1 MIPKSGNRFSDKI
14 MLNRSNAVALISVV
28 EALDQVLAHAAPL
41 PPEQVALNDALGRVL
56 AADLRA
62 LRTQPP
68 ADLSAMD
75 GYAAR
80 AADVATAPVALRV
93 VGEVAAGRPFTAAV
107 GPGEAARIFTGGVMP
122 AGADTVVIQEITE
135 RRGDAV
141 TVLKPVKKDRHI
153 RRQGLD
159 FKHGDTLFTAGQRL
173 SARDL
178 ALLAG
183 MNHPRLPLH
192 RRPKVALFATGDEL
206 VPPGQEP
213 GPGQIVYS
221 NGFALAAL
229 IRQEGAEVVDLG
241 LVKDELDA
249 TIAAVREACKLPADI
264 LVTTGGASVGEYD
277 LVHKAFAAEGMD
289 LSFWKVAMRPGRPLM
304 HGRLGG
310 MHVLGLPGNPVS
322 SYICAF
328 LFLVPLIR
336 RMSGRRDLS
345 IPAESAVLG
354 CDLLENDERA
364 DYLRATL
371 REAGAGPIATPFA
384 IQDSSMMVPLAKA
397 DCLVIREPYAPAAA
411 AGSGCAIVKFER

>member
-1 MIPKSGNRFSDKI
+1 
-14 MLNRSNAVALISVV
+14 VALISVA
-28 EALDQVLAHAAPL
+28 EALDHVLAHAAPL
-41 PPEQVALNDALGRVL
+41 PPAQVPLDDALGRVL
-56 AADLRA
+56 AADLKA

-80 AADVATAPVALRV
+80 ASDVANVPVQLRV
-93 VGEVAAGRPFTAAV
+93 IGEVAAGRPFTTAV
-107 GPGEAARIFTGGVMP
+107 GAGEAARIFTGGVMP
-122 AGADTVVIQEITE
+122 AGADTVVVQEITE
-135 RRGDAV
+135 RKGNAV
-141 TVLKPVKKDRHI
+141 TVLKPVSKGRHI

-159 FKHGDTLFTAGQRL
+159 FQRGDTLFTAGHRL

-183 MNHPRLPLH
+183 MNHPLLPLH

-229 IRQEGAEVVDLG
+229 ARQEGAAIVDLG
-241 LVKDELDA
+241 LVKDELEP
-249 TIAAVREACKLPADI
+249 TVAAVRAARKSAADI

-310 MHVLGLPGNPVS
+310 MQVLGLPGNPVS
-322 SYICAF
+322 AYVCAF

-336 RMSGRRDLS
+336 RLSGRSDLA
-345 IPAESAVLG
+345 IPTESALLG
-354 CDLLENDERA
+354 SDLPANDERA

-371 REAGAGPIATPFA
+371 EESTEGPIATPFPV
-384 IQDSSMMVPLAKA
+384 QDSSMMVPLAKA
-397 DCLVIREPYAPAAA
+397 DCLVIREPYAPASA
-411 AGSGCAIVKFER
+411 AGSRCVIVKFER

>member
-1 MIPKSGNRFSDKI
+1 
-14 MLNRSNAVALISVV
+14 VALISVAQ
-28 EALDQVLAHAAPL
+28 ALDQVLAHAAPL
-41 PPEQVALNDALGRVL
+41 PAEQVPLDDALGRVL
-56 AADLRA
+56 AGDLAA

-68 ADLSAMD
+68 ADVSAMD

-80 AADVATAPVALRV
+80 ASDLGNVPVRLRV
-93 VGEVAAGRPFTAAV
+93 IGEIAAGRPFAAAV
-107 GPGEAARIFTGGVMP
+107 GAGEAARIFTGGVMP
-122 AGADTVVIQEITE
+122 AGADTVVVQEITE
-135 RRGDAV
+135 RAGDAV
-141 TVLKPVKKDRHI
+141 TVLKPVSRGRHI

-159 FKHGDTLFTAGQRL
+159 FRRGDALFRAGHRL

-183 MNHPRLPLH
+183 MNYPRVSLH

-206 VPPGQEP
+206 VAPGEEP

-229 IRQEGAEVVDLG
+229 ARQEGATVLDLG
-241 LVKDELDA
+241 LVRDELEA
-249 TIAAVREACKLPADI
+249 TIAAVRAAREAAADI

-322 SYICAF
+322 TYVCAF
-328 LFLVPLIR
+328 LFLAPLIR
-336 RMSGRRDLS
+336 RMNGRSDLTV
-345 IPAESAVLG
+345 PTESAMLG
-354 CDLLENDERA
+354 SDLPANDERA

-371 REAGAGPIATPFA
+371 RHGAEGPIATAFPV
-384 IQDSSMMVPLAKA
+384 QDSSMMVPLARA
-397 DCLVIREPYAPAAA
+397 DCLIIREPYVPAAPA
-411 AGSGCAIVKFER
+411 GGGCVIVKFER

>member
-1 MIPKSGNRFSDKI
+1 
-14 MLNRSNAVALISVV
+14 VALISVA
-28 EALDQVLAHAAPL
+28 EALDHVLAHAAPL
-41 PPEQVALNDALGRVL
+41 PSEQVALDDALGRVL
-56 AADLRA
+56 AADLKA

-80 AADVATAPVALRV
+80 AADIATAPVALRII
-93 VGEVAAGRPFTAAV
+93 GEVAAGRPFTTTI

-122 AGADTVVIQEITE
+122 AGADTVVVQEITE

-141 TVLKPVKKDRHI
+141 TVRKPVSKGRHI

-159 FKHGDTLFTAGQRL
+159 FQRGDALFSAGRRL

-183 MNHPRLPLH
+183 MNYPRLPLH

-229 IRQEGAEVVDLG
+229 ARQEGAAVVDLG

-249 TIAAVREACKLPADI
+249 TIAAIRGARGVGADI

-277 LVHKAFAAEGMD
+277 LVHKAFAAEGMN

-322 SYICAF
+322 AYVCAF

-336 RMSGRRDLS
+336 CLSGRSDLMM
-345 IPAESAVLG
+345 PTESALLA
-354 CDLLENDERA
+354 CDLPANDERA

-371 REAGAGPIATPFA
+371 QEGSKGPIATPFP

-411 AGSGCAIVKFER
+411 AGSRCAIVKFER